1 MSNFSQNPQNHG
13 FWNFD
18 FWFLFRGKKDNCKL
32 LSIWMQAHHN
42 EKMKELLC
50 VASKFVCNIRQSHS
64 LVEVKMVNY
73 WAEISKLLPRDNIK
87 FCTVHSNYLGC
98 NQITKFTSNFWN

>member
-50 VASKFVCNIRQSHS
+50 VASKFVCNITTKPFFGWGKNG
-64 LVEVKMVNY
+64 E
-73 WAEISKLLPRDNIK
+73 LLSWNLQTT
-87 FCTVHSNYLGC
+87 FLE
-98 NQITKFTSNFWN
+98 TK

>member
-1 MSNFSQNPQNHG
+1 MSNCSQNPQNHG
-13 FWNFD
+13 FEILTFD
-18 FWFLFRGKKDNCKL
+18 FYLEGKKTTANYCLYECKHITMKKWKNYCAL
-32 LSIWMQAHHN
+32 LVNLFAT
-42 EKMKELLC
+42 L
-50 VASKFVCNIRQSHS
+50 RQSHS

-73 WAEISKLLPRDNIK
+73 WAEISKLLPRDKIK